1 MENLLSISRNFD
13 HFKRWFFS
21 ISCIY
26 VSPADLLIF
35 VSDKIARAFA
45 RSGATQAVTLDISK
59 ALNRLSEV
67 LSKFKSYRILCQ
79 VLSLILLFLVIEA
92 SMSFWMK
99 SYHTNMQL
107 MLVLLKAVFLLL
119 HCSYRLITLMIL
131 SWVFLSIT
139 KYTTVYSHCDQASN
153 VRQHL

>member
-1 MENLLSISRNFD
+1 M
-13 HFKRWFFS
+13 
-21 ISCIY
+21 
-26 VSPADLLIF
+26 IF

-119 HCSYRLITLMIL
+119 HFSYRLITLVIL
-131 SWVFLSIT
+131 S
-139 KYTTVYSHCDQASN
+139 
-153 VRQHL
+153 